1 MYLKKTRLNWIYV
14 FETQSQSRTLSQKI
28 YSRLF
33 NLNKRIM
40 LIAAIF
46 ASLDCYFLGE
56 EKECA
61 DKLEIRVG
69 IANLERHTNITPQ
82 GNSVH
87 GRERPKISQQI
98 VFHKFPSKKVCKK
111 FCFLF
116 WQLQRLAKKNQLM
129 LCYGCLLF
137 TNLATW

>member
-1 MYLKKTRLNWIYV
+1 
-14 FETQSQSRTLSQKI
+14 
-28 YSRLF
+28 
-33 NLNKRIM
+33 M

-87 GRERPKISQQI
+87 GRERPEISQQI
-98 VFHKFPSKKVCKK
+98 VFHIKKG
-111 FCFLF
+111 FC
-116 WQLQRLAKKNQLM
+116 LQTLEKIK
-129 LCYGCLLF
+129 LCYCQ
-137 TNLATW
+137 